1 MEVLLTWVKNMD
13 TKQQIRK
20 RIRTLRKEMNPDEV
34 CKKSGRIAEQVLHT
48 TAFKEAE
55 LVLLYADFQNEVQ
68 TGLLAE
74 ESWKAGKR
82 VAYPK
87 VVGNEMEFYL
97 ISEYAQ
103 LTPGAMNIPEPATD
117 CEKIISFPENT
128 LMIMPGVAFD
138 ENLNRVGYGG
148 GYYDRFLD
156 KHPDLVRI
164 AISYEL
170 QLCDNIPVEPTDYKP
185 HMLITEKEILT
196 AEN

>member
-1 MEVLLTWVKNMD
+1 MD

-20 RIRTLRKEMNPDEV
+20 RIRTLRKEMTPDEV
-34 CKKSGRIAEQVLHT
+34 HKKSVRIAEQVLHS
-48 TAFKEAE
+48 TAFKETE

-74 ESWKAGKR
+74 EAWKEEKR

-87 VVGNEMEFYL
+87 VVGNDMEFYL

-103 LTPGAMNIPEPATD
+103 LAPGAMNIPEPVPN
-117 CEKIISFPENT
+117 CERIISFPENT

-138 ENLNRVGYGG
+138 RNLNRVGYGG
-148 GYYDRFLD
+148 GYYDRFLE

-170 QLCDNIPVEPTDYKP
+170 QLCDYVPVESTDYKP
-185 HMLITEKEILT
+185 HMLITEKQILT

>member
-1 MEVLLTWVKNMD
+1 MD

-20 RIRTLRKEMNPDEV
+20 RIRTLRKEMTPDEV
-34 CKKSGRIAEQVLHT
+34 HKKSVRIVEQVLHT
-48 TAFKEAE
+48 TAFKETE

-74 ESWKAGKR
+74 EAWKEEKR

-87 VVGNEMEFYL
+87 VVGNDMEFYL

-103 LTPGAMNIPEPATD
+103 LAPGAMNIPEPVPN
-117 CEKIISFPENT
+117 CERIISFPEKT

-138 ENLNRVGYGG
+138 RNLNRVGYGG
-148 GYYDRFLD
+148 GYYDRFLE

-170 QLCDNIPVEPTDYKP
+170 QLCDYVPVESTDYKP
-185 HMLITEKEILT
+185 HMLITEKQILT